1 MMPKACAATVV
12 YQSRLAATGWMMLK
26 ACATAVVYQ
35 SRLAAALLDDAMP
48 HTASIPCTIARS
60 KRKLW
65 AITKAGSAPGR
76 VPKLARGGGFG

>member
-1 MMPKACAATVV
+1 MLKACAAAVV
-12 YQSRLAATGWMMLK
+12 YQSKLAAAGWMMLK

-48 HTASIPCTIARS
+48 HTASIPCTKARS

-65 AITKAGSAPGR
+65 AIAKAGAAPER
-76 VPKLARGGGFG
+76 VPKQARGGTFG